1 MTQEHSTPAGSITER
16 VDALWA
22 AAEACVEN
30 EDRGG
35 AIQLREAVAAAAAAL
50 AGKDDLTVYVTKTNA
65 TGLRNQV
72 WQGQGKTRA
81 NDLMVLVDTS
91 GNEAGVASEARGRLS
106 PLPKN
111 GFDAI
116 VVCVPDKSGWK
127 VRAVVEYEHANI
139 GASLK
144 SSLAIDFESHRVPDP
159 SVQATLPPPAIAASS
174 SEEDLDARGVAQH
187 LIEAKNAILAGPPGT
202 GKTRLALEA
211 AQYLAGAGK
220 SAVRLEDLLN
230 GRTLASVSAAELQ
243 APEVVWEIVQLHAS
257 YSYED
262 FVRGL
267 RTDPSKKGFAL
278 QSVDGV
284 LPIISAVAA
293 ARGAKL
299 SLLIV
304 DEINRANIATV
315 FGETIFAMDP
325 SHRGRPVR
333 LQYDAPQ
340 GGDDTL
346 TIPPSLLMLGTMN
359 TADRSIAMVD
369 FAVRRRFRFLSVP
382 PSPASLSS
390 YYSAHPARAAVAR
403 KLLAAVNGL
412 IADTDIHV
420 GHSYLM
426 TGDGESGN
434 WATEVSDK
442 IVHEVRPLLQEYFEE
457 GRLAQGAQVMIGSI
471 SFDLLSGPADALAS
485 AITDQLAE
493 DVI

>member
-1 MTQEHSTPAGSITER
+1 M
-16 VDALWA
+16 
-22 AAEACVEN
+22 
-30 EDRGG
+30 
-35 AIQLREAVAAAAAAL
+35 
-50 AGKDDLTVYVTKTNA
+50 
-65 TGLRNQV
+65 
-72 WQGQGKTRA
+72 
-81 NDLMVLVDTS
+81 
-91 GNEAGVASEARGRLS
+91 
-106 PLPKN
+106 
-111 GFDAI
+111 
-116 VVCVPDKSGWK
+116 
-127 VRAVVEYEHANI
+127 
-139 GASLK
+139 
-144 SSLAIDFESHRVPDP
+144 AIDFESHRVPDP

-382 PSPASLSS
+382 PSPASRTRGRGSK
-390 YYSAHPARAAVAR
+390 AA
-403 KLLAAVNGL
+403 
-412 IADTDIHV
+412 
-420 GHSYLM
+420 SC
-426 TGDGESGN
+426 GERI
-434 WATEVSDK
+434 D
-442 IVHEVRPLLQEYFEE
+442 R
-457 GRLAQGAQVMIGSI
+457 
-471 SFDLLSGPADALAS
+471 
-485 AITDQLAE
+485 
-493 DVI
+493 